1 MIGALI
7 AGGSF
12 VSAVLTQSIL
22 QSIEIVGKSLRAMT
36 YLRGFDLD
44 LVVVAE
50 ELDVYESV

>member
-7 AGGSF
+7 AGRSF